1 MASSETVL
9 DVVERARKRALAHL
23 TLHEGTV
30 ALTIALLGPVVLVAV
45 GTELLPAG
53 LAVVF
58 LLAGIGLG
66 TYRWLRHQPSRYL
79 LAQRIDSAWHAEDQ
93 VATAYYFARHP
104 AEAGPLARPQSEQ
117 AVPLALAGDLTQALP
132 FTITRSAYALGA
144 VVLVLAALLGLRYSM
159 QSNLSLKPPLAGL
172 AIPSLLSPSAG
183 DDLSQEEPARV
194 DGTSDEPAQSLRKD
208 SRLEEPPEKMESEA
222 LSVPVEGAA
231 AGDAVAGAEAA
242 LPEVEGLSVD
252 NEFGDELAT
261 GSGEG
266 EGQGEGPTG
275 TEDTATGSEGD
286 AGAEQGAPEA
296 NAPSEESN
304 DLLSR
309 LQDAFKNMLS
319 SMNMDPPSGSQ
330 PGEPSDQESG
340 ESSPAEGT
348 PTGQEAAGEAAQAG
362 ESTSDS
368 EGSGGA
374 APEAPQELSQGESGS
389 ESSGAPPEG
398 STTSSAGSNDGSKD
412 LSESEQLQAMGELDE
427 LYQQRAEEMAG
438 EVLIETEAAP
448 QQLQTP
454 YTPTAAGHR
463 DLGGQVNR
471 DEIPF
476 AYRQYVRKYYEALRQ
491 KSEN

>member
-1 MASSETVL
+1 MG
-9 DVVERARKRALAHL
+9 RAKSPL
-23 TLHEGTV
+23 
-30 ALTIALLGPVVLVAV
+30 
-45 GTELLPAG
+45 
-53 LAVVF
+53 
-58 LLAGIGLG
+58 
-66 TYRWLRHQPSRYL
+66 SRC
-79 LAQRIDSAWHAEDQ
+79 
-93 VATAYYFARHP
+93 AR
-104 AEAGPLARPQSEQ
+104 
-117 AVPLALAGDLTQALP
+117 
-132 FTITRSAYALGA
+132 
-144 VVLVLAALLGLRYSM
+144 
-159 QSNLSLKPPLAGL
+159 
-172 AIPSLLSPSAG
+172 
-183 DDLSQEEPARV
+183 
-194 DGTSDEPAQSLRKD
+194 D
-208 SRLEEPPEKMESEA
+208 SRLEEPPETMESEA
-222 LSVPVEGAA
+222 IAIPAEGAA

-261 GSGEG
+261 GAGEG

-275 TEDTATGSEGD
+275 IEDDAGSEGD
-286 AGAEQGAPEA
+286 PGAEQGSPEA
-296 NAPSEESN
+296 GAPGEESN

-389 ESSGAPPEG
+389 ESAGAPPEG
-398 STTSSAGSNDGSKD
+398 STTSSAGSNDGSKE
-412 LSESEQLQAMGELDE
+412 LSESAQLQAMGELSE

-448 QQLQTP
+448 QELQTP

-476 AYRQYVRKYYEALRQ
+476 AYRQYVQKYFEALRQ